1 MKSSFAKFFRLVVV
15 TSGLALVMAAAS
27 GATAPIAVTADQTST
42 IKKISNYIL
51 SIKNLRGEFTQISPK
66 GNVSRGVFFISRPG
80 KMRFEYAP
88 PNPFVIVADGKWLT
102 VKQRLKDQ
110 SEKGDQFPLCETP
123 LRFLLCE
130 NVDLLR
136 DTNILGFEQADG
148 LATVTIE
155 ERKSSFGGQIV
166 LVFDET
172 RNELQQWIVID
183 GKGRRT
189 TVQLENME
197 AGVTPDPKLFVAK
210 INRSAKDAK

>member
-1 MKSSFAKFFRLVVV
+1 
-15 TSGLALVMAAAS
+15 MATAS
-27 GATAPIAVTADQTST
+27 NATAPIAITADQTSV
-42 IKKISNYIL
+42 IKKIGNYIL
-51 SIKNLRGEFTQISPK
+51 SIKNLKGEFTQISPK

-110 SEKGDQFPLCETP
+110 SEKGDQYPLCETP

-148 LATVTIE
+148 LATVTVE
-155 ERKSSFGGQIV
+155 EKKSSFGGQIV
-166 LVFDET
+166 LVYDET
-172 RNELQQWIVID
+172 KNELQQWIVID

-189 TVQLENME
+189 TVQLENMV
-197 AGVTPDPKLFVAK
+197 AGVTPDPRLFVAK
-210 INRSAKDAK
+210 INRSEKDAK

>member
-1 MKSSFAKFFRLVVV
+1 MKSSLASLIRNTLLAA
-15 TSGLALVMAAAS
+15 GLALATAAPS
-27 GATAPIAVTADQTST
+27 GATAPITVTAEQTSV

-51 SIKNLRGEFTQISPK
+51 SIKNLKGEFVQISPK
-66 GNVSRGVFFISRPG
+66 GNISRGVFFISRPG

-110 SEKGDQFPLCETP
+110 SEKGDQYPLCETP

-130 NVDLLR
+130 NVDLLK
-136 DTNILGFEQADG
+136 DTNIISFEQADG
-148 LATVTIE
+148 LATLTVE

-166 LVFDET
+166 LVFDENK
-172 RNELQQWIVID
+172 NELQQWVVID

-189 TVQLENME
+189 TVQLENMV
-197 AGVTPDPKLFVAK
+197 AGVAADPKLFVAK
-210 INRSAKDAK
+210 INRNEKDAK

>member
-1 MKSSFAKFFRLVVV
+1 MKSSLARFFRHALAAL
-15 TSGLALVMAAAS
+15 GLALAMATAS
-27 GATAPIAVTADQTST
+27 SATAPISVTADQTST
-42 IKKISNYIL
+42 IKKISDYIT
-51 SIKNLRGEFTQISPK
+51 SIKNLKGEFTQISPK

-110 SEKGDQFPLCETP
+110 TEKGDQYPLCETP

-130 NVDLLR
+130 NVDLLK
-136 DTNILGFEQADG
+136 DTNILGFEEADG
-148 LATVTIE
+148 LATLTVE

-166 LVFDET
+166 LVFDENK
-172 RNELQQWIVID
+172 NELQQWIVID

-189 TVQLENME
+189 TVQLENMV
-197 AGVTPDPKLFVAK
+197 AGAAADPRLFVSK
-210 INRSAKDAK
+210 INRDEKDAK